1 MNKTVLMLLAIMG
14 VAWLVAPALA
24 QTYILV
30 ETKPYKLDCPN
41 LKWSVDPQKDAT
53 PWKLRYKKGSN
64 DIVLSWKHAN
74 WNPNTGKVEI
84 ALSIGSVNEGKVR
97 FDLVDRSSMT
107 LIGQVEAST
116 SAGTMG
122 FKTMKL
128 TPRRSGADSDPPTFT
143 LGIILDDAADCR
155 QSITDYT
162 FKLQSSVR

>member
-1 MNKTVLMLLAIMG
+1 M
-14 VAWLVAPALA
+14 
-24 QTYILV
+24 
-30 ETKPYKLDCPN
+30 
-41 LKWSVDPQKDAT
+41 
-53 PWKLRYKKGSN
+53 
-64 DIVLSWKHAN
+64 
-74 WNPNTGKVEI
+74 
-84 ALSIGSVNEGKVR
+84 
-97 FDLVDRSSMT
+97 DRSSMT